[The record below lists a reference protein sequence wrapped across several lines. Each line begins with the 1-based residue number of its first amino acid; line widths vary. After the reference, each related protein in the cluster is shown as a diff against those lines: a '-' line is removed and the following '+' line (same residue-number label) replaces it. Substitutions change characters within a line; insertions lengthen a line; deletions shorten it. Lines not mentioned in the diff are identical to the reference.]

1 MDLKVQLIKFEMV
14 REGSREVM
22 DWVSPE
28 GWYGETKGL
37 VCLLHFVGLHT
48 EEKGGH
54 FSAWAEH
61 KRNEIAILHTE
72 FPLRSA
78 FLQGKGELP

>member
-1 MDLKVQLIKFEMV
+1 M
-14 REGSREVM
+14 
-22 DWVSPE
+22 
-28 GWYGETKGL
+28 
-37 VCLLHFVGLHT
+37 CLLHFVGLHT

>member
-1 MDLKVQLIKFEMV
+1 MIWRNQD
-14 REGSREVM
+14 
-22 DWVSPE
+22 
-28 GWYGETKGL
+28 L
-37 VCLLHFVGLHT
+37 VCLLHFVCVYT

-54 FSAWAEH
+54 NSAWAEH
-61 KRNEIAILHTE
+61 KRNEIAILHAE

>member
-1 MDLKVQLIKFEMV
+1 M
-14 REGSREVM
+14 
-22 DWVSPE
+22 
-28 GWYGETKGL
+28 
-37 VCLLHFVGLHT
+37 CLLHFVCVYT

-54 FSAWAEH
+54 NSAWAEH
-61 KRNEIAILHTE
+61 KRNEIAILHAE